1 MKIIFEN
8 LSPREAAAIMR
19 RLSSLERPQ
28 ERTYHNKQVDRFVT
42 EILPDLKWTLV
53 PFTFLYEVY
62 VNWHA
67 ENGIEDPILGK
78 TTFTDI
84 LLDAIRDDPVW
95 YCPDKSRKIRPCDRM
110 DAFEPLIVKYGM
122 TKWMDP
128 DYHGDDPVKRAR
140 PVLKAGYQGIQQ
152 RTAIHVN
159 PIDLC

>member
-19 RLSSLERPQ
+19 RLFSPKEAPR
-28 ERTYHNKQVDRFVT
+28 RAYHNKQVDRFVADV
-42 EILPDLKWTLV
+42 LPELKWALV

-67 ENGIEDPILGK
+67 ENGIEDPLLGK

-84 LLDAIRDDPVW
+84 LLDAIQDDPVW
-95 YCPDKSRKIRPCDRM
+95 YCPDKSRKIRPSDRM

-128 DYHGDDPVKRAR
+128 DYDGDDPVRRAK

-152 RTAIHVN
+152 RSAIHVKTS
-159 PIDLC
+159 DLC